1 MSADEAPAMI
11 SNSSF
16 LMVKVIFVDSPGP
29 RHILA
34 VATMSNG
41 QEKQGGL
48 SHLRHHEECGC
59 EGEDGV
65 KLRIHSEYQ

>member
-1 MSADEAPAMI
+1 MI

-16 LMVKVIFVDSPGP
+16 LTVKVIFVDSPGP

-34 VATMSNG
+34 VAIIVATARKSK
-41 QEKQGGL
+41 EVFF
-48 SHLRHHEECGC
+48 HLRHYEECGR

-65 KLRIHSEYQ
+65 KFRIHSEYE